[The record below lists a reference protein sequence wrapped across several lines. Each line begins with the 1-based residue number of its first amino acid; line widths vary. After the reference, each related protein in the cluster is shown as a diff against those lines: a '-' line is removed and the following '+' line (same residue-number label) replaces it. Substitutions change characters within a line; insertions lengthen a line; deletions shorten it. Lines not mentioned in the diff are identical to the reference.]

1 MPFDSQPRGQRAP
14 KYDFKNPANR
24 HTADSFAPVLDKV
37 AQLCVQKWGDSS
49 QARAMNMDAGQIASL
64 SRCATTAMLE
74 GFFRRQAADTPWAN
88 GEIIRITDGGV
99 GRGAKEIEWGE
110 MAVRNPS
117 QNFGLTALDMSP
129 ERAIDIA
136 KKTHSAKKDRIA
148 HKVLLGFNE
157 MAEDAMA
164 GFDSMRG
171 KGDVLREQH
180 MLDFNEAILRGIPAA
195 GKLGITNY
203 PGIKRMVSTINWATA
218 NADVIYDE
226 WNQARSLMYT
236 DAGLRERAIKPTKTL
251 LPLSVDDHFSSEL
264 FNPGG
269 TDTTLKTFIENNN
282 RGHEFIMD
290 NSLRSADTFGH
301 PGAILLADEVDS
313 IDVITPVFA
322 QVQPPFE
329 VAGNQWVIEIEIE
342 TIYYG
347 VRMKDPR
354 AVCFIDGGAAGW
366 TV

>member
-1 MPFDSQPRGQRAP
+1 MPLDKPKRSP

-24 HTADSFAPVLDKV
+24 HDAATFAPVLDRV
-37 AQLCVQKWGDSS
+37 AMLAAQKWGDTP

-64 SRCATTAMLE
+64 SRCATTAVLE
-74 GFFRRQAADTPWAN
+74 GFYRRQAAETPWAN

-99 GRGAKEIEWGE
+99 GLGAKRIEWGE
-110 MAVRNPS
+110 TAVRNPS

-129 ERAIDIA
+129 ERAIDVA
-136 KKTHSAKKDRIA
+136 KKMHSAEKAKIS
-148 HKVLLGFNE
+148 HKILLGFHE

-164 GFDSMRG
+164 GYNSMRD

-203 PGIKRMVSTINWATA
+203 PGIKRMVSTVDWATA

-226 WNQARSLMYT
+226 WTQAKRLIYT
-236 DAGLRERAIKPTKTL
+236 DAGPRERAINPTKTL
-251 LPLSVDDHFSSEL
+251 IPLSVDEHFTDEL

-282 RGHEFIMD
+282 RDHEIMMD

-301 PGAILLADEVDS
+301 AGAILLAPEADTIQV
-313 IDVITPVFA
+313 TCPVFA
-322 QVQPPFE
+322 QVQPPVE
-329 VAGNQWVIEIEIE
+329 VAGNQWVIEIEIW
-342 TIYYG
+342 TLFYG
-347 VRMKDPR
+347 VQMRDPR
-354 AVCFIDGGAAGW
+354 AVCFVDSNGGW